1 MAAPPQGLDMRGL
14 FIVLFVILI
23 AGAAP
28 ARAQNSCGGLLGT
41 MVSAT
46 GTVSDFTYKKEND
59 ESQFFI
65 RDSNLPCHID
75 IWVFVNGRI
84 LCRDGSQAVIV
95 GKFGQGDIGASA
107 PVFLIET
114 DVDHVRCK

>member
-1 MAAPPQGLDMRGL
+1 MRN
-14 FIVLFVILI
+14 LFVLVVVAVVVAR
-23 AGAAP
+23 AGP
-28 ARAQNSCGGLLGT
+28 ARAQTECSALLGS
-41 MVSAT
+41 MVSAN

-65 RDSNLPCHID
+65 TDTNLPCHTD

-84 LCRDGSQAVIV
+84 LCRDGSHATIV
-95 GKFGQGDIGASA
+95 GKFDHGDIGASA

-114 DVDHVRCK
+114 DLDHVRCK

>member
-1 MAAPPQGLDMRGL
+1 MRGL
-14 FIVLFVILI
+14 LVFLVVVLV

-28 ARAQNSCGGLLGT
+28 ARAQNACSALLGT
-41 MVSAT
+41 IVSAT

-65 RDSNLPCHID
+65 RDTNLSCHID
-75 IWVFVNGRI
+75 IWVFVNGAVH
-84 LCRDGSQAVIV
+84 CRNGNQATIV
-95 GKFGQGDIGASA
+95 GKFDHGDIGAGA

-114 DVDHVRCK
+114 DLDHVRCK